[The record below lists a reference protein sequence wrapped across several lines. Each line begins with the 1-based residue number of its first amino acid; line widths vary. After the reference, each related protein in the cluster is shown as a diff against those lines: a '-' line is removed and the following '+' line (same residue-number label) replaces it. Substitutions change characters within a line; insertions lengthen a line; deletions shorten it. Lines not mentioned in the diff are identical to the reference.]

1 MLKFNIRTDKVV
13 KVDNNKDVHVFNT
26 EDDNLD
32 QVTVESFGEEW
43 SKFNYFD
50 EKEIENIGNE
60 YFDIVDFSKYDE
72 QSKVLDVGCGTG
84 RWSIYLSSK
93 FSNVYAM
100 DPSKAIYA
108 AANLTKDIPGIHLI
122 KASAENIPFEDDT
135 FDLVISLGVLHHIP
149 DTQKALNTIVKK
161 VNKGGQCL
169 IYLYYALDNRSFFYK
184 MIFYISSFFRFFIS
198 KSPSFFKKIICDI
211 IAIFVY
217 LPFIFLSKLVKTIL
231 GEKWGN
237 KIPLSYYS
245 NKSFNVIRNDS
256 LDRFGTPLEQ
266 RFSKKQIEKMMQKA
280 GLYDIKFSNNQP
292 YWHVMGQK

>member
-108 AANLTKDIPGIHLI
+108 AANLTKDIPGILLI

-266 RFSKKQIEKMMQKA
+266 RFSKKQIEKMMHEA
-280 GLYDIKFSNNQP
+280 GLHDIKFSNNQP
-292 YWHVMGQK
+292 YWHVIGQK

>member
-1 MLKFNIRTDKVV
+1 MLKFNIKTDKVV

-26 EDDNLD
+26 EDDNID

-108 AANLTKDIPGIHLI
+108 AANLTKDIPGVHLI
-122 KASAENIPFEDDT
+122 KASAENIPFEDET

-280 GLYDIKFSNNQP
+280 GLHDIKFSNNQP

>member
-1 MLKFNIRTDKVV
+1 MLKFNIKTDKVV
-13 KVDNNKDVHVFNT
+13 KLDNNKDVHVFNA

-50 EKEIENIGNE
+50 GEEINNIGNE
-60 YFDIVDFSKYDE
+60 YFDIVDFLKFDE
-72 QSKVLDVGCGTG
+72 HSTALDVGCGTG
-84 RWSIYLSSK
+84 RWSVYLSSK

-149 DTQKALNTIVKK
+149 DTQKALNSIVKK

-184 MIFYISSFFRFFIS
+184 MIFYSSSFFRFFIS
-198 KSPSFFKKIICDI
+198 KSPSFLKKIICDF

-266 RFSKKQIEKMMQKA
+266 RFSKIQIENMMHEA
-280 GLYDIKFSNNQP
+280 GLHDIKFSDNQP
-292 YWHVMGQK
+292 YWHVIGQK

>member
-1 MLKFNIRTDKVV
+1 MLKFNIKTDKVV
-13 KVDNNKDVHVFNT
+13 KLDNNKDVHVFNA

-60 YFDIVDFSKYDE
+60 YFDIVDFSKFDE
-72 QSKVLDVGCGTG
+72 QSTVLDVGCGTG

-93 FSNVYAM
+93 FSSVYAM
-100 DPSKAIYA
+100 DPSKAIYSA
-108 AANLTKDIPGIHLI
+108 AKLTKDTPAIHLI
-122 KASAENIPFEDDT
+122 KASAENIPFDDET

-149 DTQKALNTIVKK
+149 DTQKALNSIVKK
-161 VNKGGQCL
+161 VNKDGQCL

-184 MIFYISSFFRFFIS
+184 MIFYTSGFFRFFIS
-198 KSPSFFKKIICDI
+198 KSPSFLKKIICDL

-217 LPFIFLSKLVKTIL
+217 LPFIFLSKLVKVIL
-231 GEKWGN
+231 GEKLSN

-266 RFSKKQIEKMMQKA
+266 RFSKKQIEKMMHEA
-280 GLYDIKFSNNQP
+280 GLHDIKFSNNQP
-292 YWHVMGQK
+292 YWHVIGQK

>member
-1 MLKFNIRTDKVV
+1 MLKFNIKTDKVV
-13 KVDNNKDVHVFNT
+13 KLDNNKDVHVFNA

-60 YFDIVDFSKYDE
+60 YFDIVDFSKFDE
-72 QSKVLDVGCGTG
+72 QSTVLDVGCGTG

-93 FSNVYAM
+93 FSSVYAM
-100 DPSKAIYA
+100 DPSKAIYSA
-108 AANLTKDIPGIHLI
+108 AKLTKDIPAIHLI
-122 KASAENIPFEDDT
+122 KASAENIPFDDET

-149 DTQKALNTIVKK
+149 DTQKALNSIVKK
-161 VNKGGQCL
+161 VNKDGQCL

-184 MIFYISSFFRFFIS
+184 MIFYTSGFFRFFIS
-198 KSPSFFKKIICDI
+198 KSPSFLKKIICDL

-217 LPFIFLSKLVKTIL
+217 LPFIFLSKLVKVIL
-231 GEKWGN
+231 GEKLSN
-237 KIPLSYYS
+237 KIPLSYYT

-266 RFSKKQIEKMMQKA
+266 RFSKKQIEKMMHEA
-280 GLYDIKFSNNQP
+280 GLHDIKFSNNQP
-292 YWHVMGQK
+292 YWHVIGQK

>member
-26 EDDNLD
+26 EDDNID

-72 QSKVLDVGCGTG
+72 QSTVLDVGCGTG

-108 AANLTKDIPGIHLI
+108 AANLTKDIPGVHLI
-122 KASAENIPFEDDT
+122 KASAENIPFEDET

>member
-1 MLKFNIRTDKVV
+1 MLKFNIKTDKVV
-13 KVDNNKDVHVFNT
+13 KVDNNKDVHVFIA

-72 QSKVLDVGCGTG
+72 QSTVLDVGCGTG

-122 KASAENIPFEDDT
+122 KASAENIPFEDET

-149 DTQKALNTIVKK
+149 DTQKALNSIVKK

-169 IYLYYALDNRSFFYK
+169 IYLYYALDNRSYFYK
-184 MIFYISSFFRFFIS
+184 MIFYTSSFFRFFIS
-198 KSPSFFKKIICDI
+198 KSPPFLKKIICDL

-217 LPFIFLSKLVKTIL
+217 MPFILLSKLVKTVL

-266 RFSKKQIEKMMQKA
+266 RFSKKQIEKMMHKA
-280 GLYDIKFSNNQP
+280 GLHDIKFSNNQP

>member
-1 MLKFNIRTDKVV
+1 MLKFNIKPDKVV
-13 KVDNNKDVHVFNT
+13 KVNNKDVHVFNS

-32 QVTVESFGEEW
+32 QVTVDSFGEEW

-50 EKEIENIGNE
+50 ESEIENIGDE
-60 YFDIVDFSKYDE
+60 YFDIVDFSKFDGH
-72 QSKVLDVGCGTG
+72 SSALDVGCGSG

-93 FSNVYAM
+93 FTNVYAM

-122 KASAENIPFEDDT
+122 KASAENIPFEDET

-149 DTQKALNTIVKK
+149 DTQKALNSIVKK

-184 MIFYISSFFRFFIS
+184 MIFYTSSFFRFFIS
-198 KSPSFFKKIICDI
+198 KSPSFLKKIICDL

-217 LPFIFLSKLVKTIL
+217 LPFILLSKLVKTVL

-266 RFSKKQIEKMMQKA
+266 RFSKVKIEEMMRKS
-280 GLYDIKFSNNQP
+280 GLHDIKFSNNQP
-292 YWHVMGQK
+292 FWHVIGKK

>member
-1 MLKFNIRTDKVV
+1 MLKFNIKTDKVV

-26 EDDNLD
+26 EDDNID

-122 KASAENIPFEDDT
+122 KASAENIPFEDET

-245 NKSFNVIRNDS
+245 NKSFNVIRNDA

>member
-1 MLKFNIRTDKVV
+1 MLKFNIKTDKVV
-13 KVDNNKDVHVFNT
+13 KMDNNKDVHVFNA

-60 YFDIVDFSKYDE
+60 YFDIVDFSKFDE
-72 QSKVLDVGCGTG
+72 QSTVLDVGCGTG

-93 FSNVYAM
+93 FSSVYAM

-122 KASAENIPFEDDT
+122 KASAENIPFEDET

-266 RFSKKQIEKMMQKA
+266 RFSKKQIEKMMHEA
-280 GLYDIKFSNNQP
+280 GLHDIKFSNNQP
-292 YWHVMGQK
+292 YWHVIGQK

>member
-1 MLKFNIRTDKVV
+1 MLKFNIKTDKVV
-13 KVDNNKDVHVFNT
+13 KVDNNKDVHVFNS
-26 EDDNLD
+26 EDDNID

-72 QSKVLDVGCGTG
+72 QSTVLDVGCGTG

-108 AANLTKDIPGIHLI
+108 AANLTKDIPGVHLI
-122 KASAENIPFEDDT
+122 KASAENIPFEDET

-198 KSPSFFKKIICDI
+198 KSPSFLKKIICDL

-217 LPFIFLSKLVKTIL
+217 LPFILLSKLVKTVL

-266 RFSKKQIEKMMQKA
+266 RFTKVQIEKMMREA
-280 GLYDIKFSNNQP
+280 GLSDIQFSKNQP
-292 YWHVMGQK
+292 YWHVIGRK

>member
-1 MLKFNIRTDKVV
+1 MLKFNIKTDKVV
-13 KVDNNKDVHVFNT
+13 KVDNNKDVHVFNS
-26 EDDNLD
+26 EDDNID

-72 QSKVLDVGCGTG
+72 QSTVLDVGCGTG

-108 AANLTKDIPGIHLI
+108 AANLTKDIPGVHLI
-122 KASAENIPFEDDT
+122 KASAENIPFEDET

-184 MIFYISSFFRFFIS
+184 MIFYTSSFFRFFIS
-198 KSPSFFKKIICDI
+198 KSPSFLKKIICDL

-217 LPFIFLSKLVKTIL
+217 LPFIFLSKLVKTVL

-266 RFSKKQIEKMMQKA
+266 RFSKKQIEKMMHKA
-280 GLYDIKFSNNQP
+280 GLRDIKFSNNQP
-292 YWHVMGQK
+292 YWHVIGQK

>member
-1 MLKFNIRTDKVV
+1 MLKFNIKTDKVV

-26 EDDNLD
+26 EDDNID

-72 QSKVLDVGCGTG
+72 QSTVLDVGCGTG

-108 AANLTKDIPGIHLI
+108 AANLTKDIPGVHLI
-122 KASAENIPFEDDT
+122 KASAENIPFEDET

-184 MIFYISSFFRFFIS
+184 MIFYTSSFFRFFIS
-198 KSPSFFKKIICDI
+198 KSPSFLKKIICDL

-217 LPFIFLSKLVKTIL
+217 LPFIFLSKLVKTVL

-266 RFSKKQIEKMMQKA
+266 RFSKKQIEKMMQKS
-280 GLYDIKFSNNQP
+280 GLHDIKFSNNQP

>member
-1 MLKFNIRTDKVV
+1 MLKFNIKTDKVV

-26 EDDNLD
+26 EDDNID

-72 QSKVLDVGCGTG
+72 QSTVLDVGCGTG

-108 AANLTKDIPGIHLI
+108 AANLTKDIPGVHLI
-122 KASAENIPFEDDT
+122 KASAENIPFEDET

-184 MIFYISSFFRFFIS
+184 MIFYTSSFFRFFIS
-198 KSPSFFKKIICDI
+198 KSPSFLKKITCDL

-217 LPFIFLSKLVKTIL
+217 LPFILLSKLVKTVL

-266 RFSKKQIEKMMQKA
+266 RFSKKQIEKMMNKA
-280 GLYDIKFSNNQP
+280 GLRDIKFSNNQP
-292 YWHVMGQK
+292 YWHVIGQK

>member
-122 KASAENIPFEDDT
+122 KASAENIPFEDET

-184 MIFYISSFFRFFIS
+184 MIFYTSSFFRFFIS

-245 NKSFNVIRNDS
+245 NKSFNVIRNDA

>member
-1 MLKFNIRTDKVV
+1 MLKFNIKTDKVV

-26 EDDNLD
+26 EDDNID

-72 QSKVLDVGCGTG
+72 QSTVLDVGCGTG

-108 AANLTKDIPGIHLI
+108 AANLTKDIPGVHLI
-122 KASAENIPFEDDT
+122 KASAENIPFEDET

-184 MIFYISSFFRFFIS
+184 MIFYTSSFFRFFIS
-198 KSPSFFKKIICDI
+198 KSPSFLKKIICDL

-217 LPFIFLSKLVKTIL
+217 LPFIFLSKLVKTVL

-280 GLYDIKFSNNQP
+280 GLHDIKFSNNQP

>member
-1 MLKFNIRTDKVV
+1 MTPQTTRQFEQTSQPAGAKDKQTV
-13 KVDNNKDVHVFNT
+13 KEGK
-26 EDDNLD
+26 
-32 QVTVESFGEEW
+32 G
-43 SKFNYFD
+43 
-50 EKEIENIGNE
+50 
-60 YFDIVDFSKYDE
+60 
-72 QSKVLDVGCGTG
+72 
-84 RWSIYLSSK
+84 
-93 FSNVYAM
+93 
-100 DPSKAIYA
+100 KAKPKPPA

-266 RFSKKQIEKMMQKA
+266 RFSKKQIEKMMHEA
-280 GLYDIKFSNNQP
+280 GLHDIKFSNNQP
-292 YWHVMGQK
+292 YWHVIGQK

>member
-72 QSKVLDVGCGTG
+72 QSTVLDVGCGTG

-122 KASAENIPFEDDT
+122 KASAENIPFEDET

-198 KSPSFFKKIICDI
+198 KSPSFLKKIICDL

-217 LPFIFLSKLVKTIL
+217 LPFIFLSKLVKTVL

-245 NKSFNVIRNDS
+245 NKSFNVIRNDA

-280 GLYDIKFSNNQP
+280 GLHDIKFSNNQP

>member
-1 MLKFNIRTDKVV
+1 MLKFNIKTDKVV

-26 EDDNLD
+26 EDDNID

-72 QSKVLDVGCGTG
+72 QSTVLDVGCGTG

-108 AANLTKDIPGIHLI
+108 AANLTKDIPGVHLI

-198 KSPSFFKKIICDI
+198 KSPSFLKKITCDL

-217 LPFIFLSKLVKTIL
+217 LPFILLSKLVKNVL

-266 RFSKKQIEKMMQKA
+266 RFSKKQIEKMMNKA
-280 GLYDIKFSNNQP
+280 GLRDIKFSNNQP
-292 YWHVMGQK
+292 YWHVIGQK

>member
-1 MLKFNIRTDKVV
+1 MLKFNIKTDKVV

-26 EDDNLD
+26 EDDNID

-72 QSKVLDVGCGTG
+72 QSTVLDVGCGTG

-108 AANLTKDIPGIHLI
+108 AANLTKDIPGVHLI
-122 KASAENIPFEDDT
+122 KASAENIPFEDET

-198 KSPSFFKKIICDI
+198 KSPSFLKKITCDL

-217 LPFIFLSKLVKTIL
+217 LPFILLSKLVKTVL

-266 RFSKKQIEKMMQKA
+266 RFSKKQIEKMMNKA
-280 GLYDIKFSNNQP
+280 GLRDIKFSNNQP
-292 YWHVMGQK
+292 YWHVIGQK

>member
-1 MLKFNIRTDKVV
+1 MLKFNTTSERVV
-13 KVDNNKDVHVFNT
+13 QVDNKKEVFVFNS

-32 QVTVESFGEEW
+32 QVTVDSFGEEW

-50 EKEIENIGNE
+50 EGEIENIGNE
-60 YFDIVDFSKYDE
+60 YFDIVDFSKFNE
-72 QSKVLDVGCGTG
+72 QSTALDVGCGTG

-108 AANLTKDIPGIHLI
+108 AANLTKDISGIHLI
-122 KASAENIPFEDDT
+122 KASAENIPFEDNS

-149 DTQKALNTIVKK
+149 DTQKALSSVAKK
-161 VNKGGQCL
+161 VKKGGQCL
-169 IYLYYALDNRSFFYK
+169 IYLYYALDNRSIFYK
-184 MIFYISSFFRFFIS
+184 MIFYASSFFRYFIS
-198 KSPSFFKKIICDI
+198 KSPSFIKKGICDV
-211 IAIFVY
+211 IAVLVY
-217 LPFIFLSKLVKTIL
+217 MPFIFLSKFVKAL
-231 GEKWGN
+231 FGRKWGN

-266 RFSKKQIEKMMQKA
+266 RFTKVQIEKMMREA
-280 GLYDIKFSNNQP
+280 GLSDIQFSKNQP
-292 YWHVMGQK
+292 YWHVIGTK

>member
-1 MLKFNIRTDKVV
+1 MLKFNIKPDKVV
-13 KVDNNKDVHVFNT
+13 KVNNKDVHVFNS

-32 QVTVESFGEEW
+32 QVTVDSFGEEW

-50 EKEIENIGNE
+50 ESEIENIGNE
-60 YFDIVDFSKYDE
+60 YFDIVDFSKFDGH
-72 QSKVLDVGCGTG
+72 SSALDVGCGSG

-93 FSNVYAM
+93 FTNVYAM

-122 KASAENIPFEDDT
+122 KASAENIPFEDET

-149 DTQKALNTIVKK
+149 DTQKALNSIVKK

-184 MIFYISSFFRFFIS
+184 MIFYTSSFFRFFIS
-198 KSPSFFKKIICDI
+198 KSPSFLKKIICDL

-217 LPFIFLSKLVKTIL
+217 LPFILLSKLVKTVL

-266 RFSKKQIEKMMQKA
+266 RFSKVKIEEMMRKS
-280 GLYDIKFSNNQP
+280 GLHDIKFSNNQP
-292 YWHVMGQK
+292 FWHVIGKK